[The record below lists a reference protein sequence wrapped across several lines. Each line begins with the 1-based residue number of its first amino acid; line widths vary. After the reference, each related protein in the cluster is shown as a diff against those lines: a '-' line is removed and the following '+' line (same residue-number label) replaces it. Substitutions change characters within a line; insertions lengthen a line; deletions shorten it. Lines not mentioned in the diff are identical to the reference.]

1 MATTTWIR
9 GAVIV
14 AVVALIT
21 TAVTVTVSTRTE
33 PVQADDGVSIEGLTG
48 KALGEELGLEP
59 VPYSEVKG
67 ECWAFA
73 EYDTQGNGF
82 CMDSV
87 VSSKVEA
94 AVLGRQI
101 NGHLVSAEQREFI
114 ELSQDLA
121 NLMDSGEGTPEE
133 IEEMS
138 TRLWEMQK
146 SLEHGP

>member
-1 MATTTWIR
+1 MTRCRLPT
-9 GAVIV
+9 VI
-14 AVVALIT
+14 
-21 TAVTVTVSTRTE
+21 VSTRPE
-33 PVQADDGVSIEGLTG
+33 PVRADDAVSIEGLTG

-73 EYDTQGNGF
+73 EYDSQGNGF

-94 AVLGRQI
+94 ALIGRQI
-101 NGHLVSAEQREFI
+101 NGHLVTAEQREFI
-114 ELSQDLA
+114 ELSQELA
-121 NLMDSGEGTPEE
+121 DLMDSGEGTQEE
-133 IEEMS
+133 IEELS

-146 SLEHGP
+146 SLALGP

>member
-1 MATTTWIR
+1 MATTAWIR
-9 GAVIV
+9 GAVI
-14 AVVALIT
+14 AAIVALIAG
-21 TAVTVTVSTRTE
+21 AVTVILSTRTE
-33 PVQADDGVSIEGLTG
+33 PVQADDDVSIEGLTG

-73 EYDTQGNGF
+73 EYEDGNGF

-94 AVLGRQI
+94 ALLGRQI
-101 NGHLVSAEQREFI
+101 NGHLVSPAQREFI
-114 ELSQDLA
+114 ELSQELA
-121 NLMDSGEGTPEE
+121 NLEDSGEGTPEE
-133 IEEMS
+133 IEKLR

-146 SLEHGP
+146 SLNVGP

>member
-1 MATTTWIR
+1 MATATWIR
-9 GAVIV
+9 GAAIV
-14 AVVALIT
+14 AIVALIAA
-21 TAVTVTVSTRTE
+21 AVTVALLTRTE
-33 PVQADDGVSIEGLTG
+33 PVQADDQVSIEGLTG

-73 EYDTQGNGF
+73 EYEQGMGF

-94 AVLGRQI
+94 ALLGRQI
-101 NGHLVSAEQREFI
+101 NGHLVTPEQREFI
-114 ELSQDLA
+114 ELSQELA
-121 NLMDSGEGTPEE
+121 VLEDSGEGTAEE
-133 IEEMS
+133 IAALR

-146 SLEHGP
+146 SLTEVP

>member
-14 AVVALIT
+14 AIVALI
-21 TAVTVTVSTRTE
+21 AAVVTVIVSTRTE
-33 PVQADDGVSIEGLTG
+33 PVRADDSVSIEGLTG

-73 EYDTQGNGF
+73 EYEQGNGF

-94 AVLGRQI
+94 ALIGRQI
-101 NGHLVSAEQREFI
+101 NGHLVSQQEREFI
-114 ELSQDLA
+114 ELSQELADLE
-121 NLMDSGEGTPEE
+121 DSGDGTTEE
-133 IEEMS
+133 IEDLR

-146 SLEHGP
+146 TLNVVP